1 MHHGFQC
8 KNKKQ
13 KDFIRHRSTNPQNLR
28 RDEEFLHM
36 TPRTQSIKEKIGKL
50 NFIKIKDFCSL
61 QMTLLKRM
69 KYQDREQVKILTN
82 YIFNKEFISRICKE
96 SLKFKSLKKS
106 INRSVN
112 KHIMEYYSAKK
123 WKINSCKGV
132 KDREEQK
139 CVIQRSSFTMMEHFC
154 ILIVV
159 TGITKIYLWDKIVQ
173 NCIYRHTSVCKNQ
186 IKPLIQYNDV
196 LILISQFDSVLQ
208 LYKK

>member
-28 RDEEFLHM
+28 KDEEFLHM

-50 NFIKIKDFCSL
+50 NFIKIKDFHSL
-61 QMTLLKRM
+61 QMTLLKIM

-82 YIFNKEFISRICKE
+82 YIFNKEFISRIYKE
-96 SLKFKSLKKS
+96 SLKFKSLKKF

-123 WKINSCKGV
+123 WKELLINVTIWMDLKGLML
-132 KDREEQK
+132 REGGQSQK
-139 CVIQRSSFTMMEHFC
+139 IIQFMVPF
-154 ILIVV
+154 L
-159 TGITKIYLWDKIVQ
+159 
-173 NCIYRHTSVCKNQ
+173 
-186 IKPLIQYNDV
+186 
-196 LILISQFDSVLQ
+196 
-208 LYKK
+208 